1 MKYKLSSNFVK
12 TAPPG
17 KYCDGAGLWLLKR
30 KDGGG
35 QWVLRLTIQGKRR
48 EMGLGGLNFVSLK
61 EAREKAD
68 KYRASARGNID
79 PISERVKQRRT
90 FSQSDISLEA
100 IALSAFEAR
109 KAELKGDGKNG
120 GWYSPLKLHV
130 LPKLGKIAVDEIDS
144 TLIKDTLSPI
154 WHKKADTALKAINRL
169 NIVLSHAEAMGIDV
183 NINATKKARILL
195 GKQNHI
201 VKNIPAMPWSEVPA
215 FYQSLDELTVTHL
228 ALRLLILTG
237 VRSYPIRF
245 IHEDEIEGDI
255 WTIPAENMKGARGK
269 TKDFRV
275 PLSTEA
281 LKVINGARAFERDG
295 YLFSAVRKGVISDA
309 TMSRHMQRRGMV
321 ERPHGFR
328 SSLRTWIAEAT
339 DAPYEVAEEVL
350 AHSIDNKV
358 ARAYKRTDYIEMRR
372 TIMDYWAEFVTGT
385 KHTQII
391 RIR

>member
-30 KDGGG
+30 KNGGG
-35 QWVLRLTIQGKRR
+35 QWVLRLTIHGKRR
-48 EMGLGGLNFVSLK
+48 EMGLGGINFVSLK

-79 PISERVKQRRT
+79 PISEREKQRRT

-255 WTIPAENMKGARGK
+255 WIIPAENMKGAKGK
-269 TKDFRV
+269 TKNFRV

-281 LKVINGARAFERDG
+281 LKVINDARAFERDG

-350 AHSIDNKV
+350 AHSVDNKV

-372 TIMDYWAEFVTGT
+372 TIIDYWAEFVTGT